1 MNRLFI
7 SIALMLVGSCLLPG
21 QLKKRMSD
29 DKGHEAIAHFLGKN
43 QGAQGGQIIAIDD
56 DPVGQVLPF
65 DRFYVLHFRR
75 YPVAPALPESLTY
88 NNLLV
93 VHADEQVEL
102 IRDSSALEGLFRS
115 QVRSVTSE
123 LQARN
128 TVKAWLRLT
137 QEFHQDGFFQFS
149 TPDASLLVL
158 PQRKGIRASGK
169 AEVTPDYGNS
179 GWIAISLSFDDDGK
193 LTDIKE
199 TPNVIAGRRPNF

>member
-29 DKGHEAIAHFLGKN
+29 DKGREAIAHFLGKN
-43 QGAQGGQIIAIDD
+43 QGAQGGQIITVDD
-56 DPVGQVLPF
+56 DPVVQVLSF

-115 QVRSVTSE
+115 QVRPVTSE

-128 TVKAWLRLT
+128 TVKVWLRLT
-137 QEFHQDGFFQFS
+137 QEFYQDGFFQFS
-149 TPDASLLVL
+149 
-158 PQRKGIRASGK
+158 
-169 AEVTPDYGNS
+169 
-179 GWIAISLSFDDDGK
+179 
-193 LTDIKE
+193 
-199 TPNVIAGRRPNF
+199 